1 MARIRARYAVKGPRK
16 EKVTFN
22 HCWMDEDT
30 KSLQQE
36 VRTEERDCY
45 MVYFPQG
52 HSIRVTSFEQL
63 KEMGYHLKPRMVDME
78 TGDVV
83 DVGGDPYDFANNP
96 QGETDLD
103 ITLMDDNDVERNKPA
118 RTKVRSE

>member
-16 EKVTFN
+16 EDVTFQK
-22 HCWMDEDT
+22 CTIDPET

-36 VRTEERDCY
+36 EVTEKRDCY

-52 HSIRVTSFEQL
+52 HSIRVTSFEKL
-63 KEMGYHLKPRMVDME
+63 KEMGFHLKPRMVDME
-78 TGDVV
+78 TGDVI
-83 DVGGDPYDFANNP
+83 DIGGDPYDFANNP
-96 QGETDLD
+96 QGDNEVV
-103 ITLMDDNDVERNKPA
+103 LMEDEEQHRPA